1 MSIELAVIGGTGV
14 YALGELA
21 DVESH
26 QPVTPYGAPS
36 GPIRVGTFA
45 GKRVA
50 FLARHGEGHSLP
62 PHKINYRANLAALKA
77 IGATRVLAM
86 NTVGG
91 ITANCGPRVLACP
104 DQLIDYT
111 WGRISTLCEEPGT
124 EVLHVD
130 FGDPYT
136 PSLRAEVIAAAKRAG
151 VAVVDGGCYGATQGP
166 RLETRSEIARMRR
179 DGCDLVGMTGMPE
192 AGLARE
198 LGLDY
203 ACLAIVAN
211 WAAGA
216 GPDVDEVI
224 TLQDVLDNVA
234 AAMDGV
240 PRLLRAM
247 LAGDG
252 SAPVFEDDEVEAVVA
267 EVAAEGVAV
276 GGEEGPSS

>member
-1 MSIELAVIGGTGV
+1 MTATIDLAIIGGTGL
-14 YALGELA
+14 YALAALK
-21 DVESH
+21 DVETA
-26 QPVTPYGAPS
+26 QPETAYGAPS
-36 GPIRVGTFA
+36 GPLRIGAFA

-50 FLARHGEGHSLP
+50 FLARHGEGHSVP
-62 PHKINYRANLAALKA
+62 PHKVNYRANLAALKA
-77 IGATRVLAM
+77 AGAQRVLAL

-91 ITANCGPRVLACP
+91 ITEAYGPRVLACP

-111 WGRISTLCEEPGT
+111 WGRISTLCEEAGS

-136 PSLRAEVIAAAKRAG
+136 PSLRAGILTAASRAG
-151 VAVVDGGCYGATQGP
+151 VALVNGGCYGATQGP
-166 RLETRSEIARMRR
+166 RLETKAEIARMRR

-216 GPDVDEVI
+216 GPDPDEQI
-224 TLQDVLDNVA
+224 TLQDVLANVEA
-234 AAMDGV
+234 ASAGLA
-240 PRLLRAM
+240 RLL
-247 LAGDG
+247 
-252 SAPVFEDDEVEAVVA
+252 
-267 EVAAEGVAV
+267 AAFLDAK
-276 GGEEGPSS
+276 

>member
-1 MSIELAVIGGTGV
+1 MTMMSKLDLAIIGGTGL
-14 YALGELA
+14 YALADLQ
-21 DVESH
+21 DVETH
-26 QPVTPYGAPS
+26 QPVTRYGAPS
-36 GPIRVGTFA
+36 GPIRTGLLG

-50 FLARHGEGHSLP
+50 FLARHGEGHSVP

-77 IGATRVLAM
+77 VGAQRVLAL

-91 ITANCGPRVLACP
+91 ISERFGPRVLGCP

-111 WGRISTLCEEPGT
+111 WGRISTLCEEAGSD
-124 EVLHVD
+124 VLHVD

-136 PSLRAEVIAAAKRAG
+136 ATLRNKIVSAAASAG
-151 VAVVDGGCYGATQGP
+151 VALVDGGCYGATQGP
-166 RLETRSEIARMRR
+166 RLETKAEIARMRG

-216 GPDVDEVI
+216 GPDPDEQI
-224 TLQDVLDNVA
+224 TLDDVLAN
-234 AAMDGV
+234 
-240 PRLLRAM
+240 
-247 LAGDG
+247 
-252 SAPVFEDDEVEAVVA
+252 VEAA
-267 EVAAEGVAV
+267 SAGLGLLLSTMLERD
-276 GGEEGPSS
+276 

>member
-1 MSIELAVIGGTGV
+1 MTIELAVIGGTGV

-36 GPIRVGTFA
+36 GPVRIGTYA
-45 GKRVA
+45 GRRVA

-77 IGATRVLAM
+77 LGATRVLAL

-91 ITANCGPRVLACP
+91 ITERFWPRVLACP

-111 WGRISTLCEEPGT
+111 WGRISTLCEEPGS

-130 FGDPYT
+130 FGDPYS
-136 PSLRAEVIAAAKRAG
+136 PGLRRQVISAAAQAG
-151 VAVVDGGCYGATQGP
+151 VALVDGGCYGATQGP
-166 RLETRSEIARMRR
+166 RLETRAEIARMRR

-198 LGLDY
+198 LGLEY

-216 GPDVDEVI
+216 GPDVEEII
-224 TLQDVLDNVA
+224 TLQDVLDNVS
-234 AAMDGV
+234 AAMTGV
-240 PRLLRAM
+240 PLLLRRLLV
-247 LAGDG
+247 D
-252 SAPVFEDDEVEAVVA
+252 
-267 EVAAEGVAV
+267 
-276 GGEEGPSS
+276 

>member
-1 MSIELAVIGGTGV
+1 MIIDLAVIGGTGV

-21 DVESH
+21 GVETH

-36 GPIRVGTFA
+36 GPVRVGLYA
-45 GKRVA
+45 GRRVA

-62 PHKINYRANLAALKA
+62 PHRINYRANLAVLKA
-77 IGATRVLAM
+77 LGAQRVLAL

-91 ITANCGPRVLACP
+91 ITEGYGPRVLACP

-111 WGRISTLCEEPGT
+111 WGRISTFCEEPGS

-136 PSLRAEVIAAAKRAG
+136 LALRRQVLAAAARAG

-166 RLETRSEIARMRR
+166 RLETRAEIARLRR

-234 AAMDGV
+234 AAMAGV
-240 PRLLRAM
+240 PPLLRSL
-247 LAGDG
+247 LA
-252 SAPVFEDDEVEAVVA
+252 E
-267 EVAAEGVAV
+267 
-276 GGEEGPSS
+276 